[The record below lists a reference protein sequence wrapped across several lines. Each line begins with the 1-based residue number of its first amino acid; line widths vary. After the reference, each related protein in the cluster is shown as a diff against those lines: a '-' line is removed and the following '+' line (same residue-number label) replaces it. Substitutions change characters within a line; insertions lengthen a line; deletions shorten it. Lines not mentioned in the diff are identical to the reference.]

1 MPLSRIFFVSFLFYH
16 DRVAHARTM
25 CGVVYSHAHHRVGTA
40 PLACQRGLMVIVPR
54 SRYACTPTEVHTY
67 PDRGTHASRP
77 RYAHIPTETRRPV
90 SPNNLSSSIKKGTAL
105 FKAVPF
111 FCSILS
117 LFYPSLAMRLMSSR
131 LLATGSEVSK
141 PGRNMPCWRM
151 LSSRARSGFQKPP
164 ML

>member
-1 MPLSRIFFVSFLFYH
+1 MFRQNVENVVSKKLDGHRTPTEVHMYS
-16 DRVAHARTM
+16 DR
-25 CGVVYSHAHHRVGTA
+25 GTH
-40 PLACQRGLMVIVPR
+40 VPR
-54 SRYACTPTEVHTY
+54 PRYTCTPTEVHTY

-90 SPNNLSSSIKKGTAL
+90 SPNNLSSPIKKGTAL

>member
-1 MPLSRIFFVSFLFYH
+1 MQRYTIAQAKSREKGKNIFRKNNMVH
-16 DRVAHARTM
+16 VAWRRYYGLAVEK
-25 CGVVYSHAHHRVGTA
+25 CLLNHR
-40 PLACQRGLMVIVPR
+40 
-54 SRYACTPTEVHTY
+54 TPTEVRMY
-67 PDRGTHASRP
+67 PDRGTHVSRP
-77 RYAHIPTETRRPV
+77 RYAHLTTEVRRHV
-90 SPNNLSSSIKKGTAL
+90 SPTNLSSPIKKGTAL